1 MDESNSVIK
10 YAHRMAL
17 ISDELYK
24 CLSKINAHHILEPK
38 CDGKDTSNSGLLKGD
53 GGSFEDNP
61 IFMGTWCRENYD
73 VFLSMWA
80 KDKTV
85 QKALQI
91 REGTIREWTRCNPT
105 MQNALGKN
113 ASISYAFDVTS
124 TVDFHQNLISKK
136 CRALIFRYATTF
148 SHNDYSMTF
157 ATLKNDNWIGLFRLN
172 YTHAATILLSLC
184 RQKTISFVPQINCL
198 RLIVCYFLAA
208 HQAVLVCTKEK
219 EDKHKLYTVDI
230 VSKYKGGAIPSA
242 IPLPYFYGLVS
253 HFNDIKRNLR
263 TNHSSSLKMMC
274 HNLIVST
281 RYFECFPLERNTM
294 EMNMT
299 TAPKIVLG
307 VMILVLLLLEI
318 AASPSIIN
326 TLPGYPGNLPFK
338 LETGYIGIGEKEDV
352 HYFYYFVE
360 SERNPLNDP
369 LIIWLAGGPG
379 CSAFI
384 GFFYEIDQP
393 VGTGFSYANS
403 FEASKTSDTLSA
415 AQTYDFLRKPK
426 TLVIHGHLH
435 LWRRNSFLSPRTFM
449 DHVVMKSFDPNGY
462 VIGNP
467 ITDKKED
474 ENSRVQYA
482 HRVALISDELYK
494 SSKENC
500 QDDYTQSSFANEF
513 CQNDLK
519 GIHKCLDKI
528 NSKHILEPKCEE
540 KRTTKIKL
548 LKRDGGSYEDNLIL
562 MDTWCRGTTR
572 EWTMCNPDQNAS
584 AFGKN
589 TSIYYSFDVQSSV
602 GYHRNLN
609 NSRNV
614 RQLVQG
620 AFDFNKTK
628 TSDHGIQEEVTGSIP
643 GARHCGGGGIVGGKS
658 TIALLS
664 VVNPEGIS
672 GVQYAFLEHST
683 NTPVTSTMMN
693 DEPNPTN

>member
-1 MDESNSVIK
+1 
-10 YAHRMAL
+10 
-17 ISDELYK
+17 
-24 CLSKINAHHILEPK
+24 
-38 CDGKDTSNSGLLKGD
+38 
-53 GGSFEDNP
+53 
-61 IFMGTWCRENYD
+61 
-73 VFLSMWA
+73 
-80 KDKTV
+80 
-85 QKALQI
+85 
-91 REGTIREWTRCNPT
+91 
-105 MQNALGKN
+105 
-113 ASISYAFDVTS
+113 
-124 TVDFHQNLISKK
+124 
-136 CRALIFRYATTF
+136 
-148 SHNDYSMTF
+148 
-157 ATLKNDNWIGLFRLN
+157 
-172 YTHAATILLSLC
+172 
-184 RQKTISFVPQINCL
+184 
-198 RLIVCYFLAA
+198 
-208 HQAVLVCTKEK
+208 
-219 EDKHKLYTVDI
+219 
-230 VSKYKGGAIPSA
+230 
-242 IPLPYFYGLVS
+242 
-253 HFNDIKRNLR
+253 
-263 TNHSSSLKMMC
+263 
-274 HNLIVST
+274 
-281 RYFECFPLERNTM
+281 
-294 EMNMT
+294 MNMT
-299 TAPKIVLG
+299 TAPRIVLG

-384 GFFYEIDQP
+384 GFFYEIGPLKFNYVKSKYKPRLELNPYSWTKVANVLFLDQP
-393 VGTGFSYANS
+393 VRTGFSYANS

-415 AQTYDFLRKPK
+415 AQTYDFLRKWLSYHPK
-426 TLVIHGHLH
+426 FINNPLYICGISYSGITVPAIVQKIYTGNEDGDETPLNI
-435 LWRRNSFLSPRTFM
+435 
-449 DHVVMKSFDPNGY
+449 KGY

-562 MDTWCRGTTR
+562 MDTWCRDDTYAFMLTWATDKAVQKALHIREGTTR

-602 GYHRNLN
+602 GYHRNLIVI
-609 NSRNV
+609 SRV
-614 RQLVQG
+614 L
-620 AFDFNKTK
+620 
-628 TSDHGIQEEVTGSIP
+628 P
-643 GARHCGGGGIVGGKS
+643 
-658 TIALLS
+658 
-664 VVNPEGIS
+664 
-672 GVQYAFLEHST
+672 
-683 NTPVTSTMMN
+683 
-693 DEPNPTN
+693 